1 MNNKTF
7 ASGLIFF
14 GLLFVG
20 PMAAA
25 RGLAGG
31 TWSQI
36 GASYAAWIVLLS
48 ILLGSGQGVRAEKL
62 GFMVLIAMPL
72 TIFVVPLLTG
82 LMGLAAFLD

>member
-14 GLLFVG
+14 GLLFMG

-31 TWSQI
+31 TQSQI
-36 GASYAAWIVLLS
+36 GASYVVWIVLLT
-48 ILLGSGQGVRAEKL
+48 IWLGSGRGVRAEKL
-62 GFMVLIAMPL
+62 GFLILIAMPF

-82 LMGLAAFLD
+82 LMGLVGFLD